1 MKPGELDEKAPE
13 QQDAQDHDDSEYD
26 DLDQA
31 HD

>member
-1 MKPGELDEKAPE
+1 MQPGRLNEKAPE
-13 QQDAQDHDDSEYD
+13 QQDAQDHNYGEYD